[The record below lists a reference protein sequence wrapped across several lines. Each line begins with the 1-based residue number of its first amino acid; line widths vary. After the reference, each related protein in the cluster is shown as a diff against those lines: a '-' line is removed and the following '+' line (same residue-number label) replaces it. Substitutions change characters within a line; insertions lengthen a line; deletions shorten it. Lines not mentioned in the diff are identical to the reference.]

1 MKVGDKLLIFKIPRK
16 ELSCSNP
23 YLFTTR
29 WCKPF
34 LYFKLRLLNLTELI
48 VLNDFGL
55 QRYMD
60 EKIRVCGNGK
70 YSIPLTMLG
79 ERKSEKND
87 LVLIMIFYLN

>member
-1 MKVGDKLLIFKIPRK
+1 MMEEDQFLLYPSSESKKIMKVGDKLLIFKIPRK

-55 QRYMD
+55 Q
-60 EKIRVCGNGK
+60 K
-70 YSIPLTMLG
+70 YIWM
-79 ERKSEKND
+79 RKYEFVATANTQ
-87 LVLIMIFYLN
+87 YL